1 MAYHSSYNGLHHKR
15 SSRLGTHAL
24 TWIIVAFF
32 IVVFIFSVVWFRS
45 AKKKQP
51 ETKPD
56 SIVNVLTPESVSQ
69 SVLDSV
75 SSIDNVNATL
85 INVSSKKNVGI
96 ATREIIDG
104 KFHISMKSALGEIDR
119 EKQFYEAWLVRQ
131 VPYDFIPIGE
141 FVTNDLGE
149 FVLDWNGEIGKN
161 YQAYNR
167 VIITLQTK
175 NGDPDPQGHVV
186 EGEFG
191 K

>member
-1 MAYHSSYNGLHHKR
+1 MTYQTSYNGLHHKR
-15 SSRLGTHAL
+15 SSRLGTHTL
-24 TWIIVAFF
+24 TWVFILFF

-45 AKKKQP
+45 SKKKQS

-56 SIVNVLTPESVSQ
+56 SIANVLTPESVSP

-75 SSIDNVNATL
+75 SSFENVNASL
-85 INVSSKKNVGI
+85 INVSSKKNVGS
-96 ATREIIDG
+96 AAREFSDG
-104 KFHISMKSALGEIDR
+104 VFHISMKSGLGEIDR
-119 EKQFYEAWLVRQ
+119 EKQFYEAWLIRQ
-131 VPYDFIPIGE
+131 VPYDFISVGE

-149 FVLDWNGEIGKN
+149 FVLDWNGETGKN
-161 YQAYNR
+161 YQAYTR

-175 NGDPDPQGHVV
+175 GGDPDPQGHVV